1 MKAPQPIPY
10 QGSKRQI
17 APLILS
23 YFPQGVNRLIEPFAG
38 SAAVSIAASMKNKA
52 KYFII
57 NDINSA
63 IIDLLD
69 KIVNNPQ
76 DISLKYEKLWLEQSG
91 KEREFYDDIR
101 EEFNKTK
108 KPEYFLFVMARCVKG
123 AIRYNSNGKFNQS
136 PDNRRKGKKPINMTK
151 EIFQCSELLKNRVS
165 FYCTDFS
172 NVLELARENDLIYM
186 DPPYQGT
193 CNARDSRYYSGIRFE
208 HFVESLDSLNNRNVP
223 YIISYDGR
231 TGNKRYGVDIPD
243 ELHLHKVD
251 VEVGRSTQATFLGN
265 NDITYE
271 TLYLSKALAAKL
283 QTDLQREVSLYN
295 NQMSL
300 FNHTYA

>member
-23 YFPQGVNRLIEPFAG
+23 YFPPGVNRLIEPFAG

-69 KIVNNPQ
+69 RIVNNPQ
-76 DISLKYEKLWLEQSG
+76 DISLKYEKLWMEQSG
-91 KEREFYDDIR
+91 KEREFYDAIR

-136 PDNRRKGKKPINMTK
+136 PDNRRKGKNPINMTK

-165 FYCTDFS
+165 FYCTDFR
-172 NVLELARENDLIYM
+172 NVLELAQENDLIYM

-208 HFVESLDSLNNRNVP
+208 HLVESLDSLNNRNVP
-223 YIISYDGR
+223 FIISYDGR
-231 TGNKRYGVDIPD
+231 TGNKRYGIDIPD

-251 VEVGRSTQATFLGN
+251 VEVGRSTQATFLGS

-283 QTDLQREVSLYN
+283 KTNLQREVSLYN

>member
-69 KIVNNPQ
+69 EIVNNPQ
-76 DISLKYEKLWLEQSG
+76 EISHKYEKLWLEQSG
-91 KEREFYDDIR
+91 KEREFYDNIR
-101 EEFNKTK
+101 GEFNKTK
-108 KPEYFLFVMARCVKG
+108 KTEYFLFIMARCVKG

-136 PDNRRKGKKPINMTK
+136 PDNRRKGKKPVNMTN
-151 EIFQCSELLKNRVS
+151 EIFQCSELLKNKVS
-165 FYCTDFS
+165 FYKTDFS
-172 NVLELARENDLIYM
+172 
-186 DPPYQGT
+186 
-193 CNARDSRYYSGIRFE
+193 
-208 HFVESLDSLNNRNVP
+208 
-223 YIISYDGR
+223 
-231 TGNKRYGVDIPD
+231 DI
-243 ELHLHKVD
+243 L
-251 VEVGRSTQATFLGN
+251 
-265 NDITYE
+265 
-271 TLYLSKALAAKL
+271 
-283 QTDLQREVSLYN
+283 
-295 NQMSL
+295 
-300 FNHTYA
+300 